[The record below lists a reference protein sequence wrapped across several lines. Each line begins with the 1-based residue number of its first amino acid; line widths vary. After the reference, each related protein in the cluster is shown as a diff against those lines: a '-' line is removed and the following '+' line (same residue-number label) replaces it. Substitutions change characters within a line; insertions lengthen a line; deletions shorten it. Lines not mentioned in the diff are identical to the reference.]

1 MRFIFCFCSVNSLVN
16 IIKNTI
22 EKNSEDD
29 DEEED
34 DIQIT
39 LTTNS
44 FWKRATRY
52 LLQIVRLVS
61 VVEGGSSYFMCR
73 LEAGHIMSIC
83 SGKNRPTGNY
93 VKEN

>member
-1 MRFIFCFCSVNSLVN
+1 MN

-22 EKNSEDD
+22 KKKLEDD

-39 LTTNS
+39 LTTNR
-44 FWKRATRY
+44 FWKRATCY

-73 LEAGHIMSIC
+73 LEACHIMSIC

-93 VKEN
+93 V

>member
-1 MRFIFCFCSVNSLVN
+1 MN
-16 IIKNTI
+16 IIKNI
-22 EKNSEDD
+22 IKKNSEDD
-29 DEEED
+29 EEEED

-44 FWKRATRY
+44 FRKRATRC

-61 VVEGGSSYFMCR
+61 VVEGGSSYFMRR

-93 VKEN
+93 V

>member
-1 MRFIFCFCSVNSLVN
+1 MN

-22 EKNSEDD
+22 KKYSEDA

-39 LTTNS
+39 LTTYR
-44 FWKRATRY
+44 FGKRATRY

-61 VVEGGSSYFMCR
+61 VVEGGSSYFVCR

-93 VKEN
+93 V

>member
-1 MRFIFCFCSVNSLVN
+1 MN

-22 EKNSEDD
+22 KKNLKDD

-39 LTTNS
+39 LTTNR
-44 FWKRATRY
+44 FGKRATRY
-52 LLQIVRLVS
+52 LLQIPVRLVS
-61 VVEGGSSYFMCR
+61 VIEGGSLYFMCR

-83 SGKNRPTGNY
+83 SGKNRPTRN
-93 VKEN
+93 